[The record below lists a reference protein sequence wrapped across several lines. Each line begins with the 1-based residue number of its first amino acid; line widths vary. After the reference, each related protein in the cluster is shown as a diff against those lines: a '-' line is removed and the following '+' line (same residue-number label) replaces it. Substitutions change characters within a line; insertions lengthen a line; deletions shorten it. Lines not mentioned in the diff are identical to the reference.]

1 MVKSRRDGRIG
12 IQNMRTT
19 ARKFHTVHLQRGTT
33 IPIVRQSTNGQNT
46 RMGQIV
52 QSPCFIALRSL
63 FAAIMVRVLHFDL
76 AVRSGTD
83 GCIMHYHSVRI
94 RIAVELAVTIHRIH
108 SRTAGCTQI
117 DRTVTRDCISMEIR
131 GLGNS
136 ITVIAPGSVDS
147 RCTIRITFVIGN
159 MPYPE
164 IIAPI
169 GCRGEEIAR
178 RTGHYGHL
186 LRCRP
191 VFVITFVILTFTDTI
206 VDAVIVPSSPLHSKG
221 ILYIHLPSRCLNHRR
236 ITHTHYQRR
245 IV

>member
-1 MVKSRRDGRIG
+1 MIKGRRDGRIG

-19 ARKFHTVHLQRGTT
+19 AREIHTVHLQRGAT

-46 RMGQIV
+46 SMRQIV
-52 QSPCFIALRSL
+52 QSPCIVAFRGVCE
-63 FAAIMVRVLHFDL
+63 AIMVRVLHFDL
-76 AVRSGTD
+76 TVRCSAD

-136 ITVIAPGSVDS
+136 ITVIAPSSVDS

-169 GCRGEEIAR
+169 RCRGEEIAR
-178 RTGHYGHL
+178 RTGH
-186 LRCRP
+186 
-191 VFVITFVILTFTDTI
+191 
-206 VDAVIVPSSPLHSKG
+206 
-221 ILYIHLPSRCLNHRR
+221 
-236 ITHTHYQRR
+236 
-245 IV
+245 